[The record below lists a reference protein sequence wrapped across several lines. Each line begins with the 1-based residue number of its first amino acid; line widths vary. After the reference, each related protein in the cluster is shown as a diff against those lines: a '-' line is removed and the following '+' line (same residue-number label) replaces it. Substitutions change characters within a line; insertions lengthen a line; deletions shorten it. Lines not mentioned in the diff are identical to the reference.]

1 MNKKQKKHVCDARF
15 RGRKGMLFCTW
26 KMRKKGKIGRN
37 SIDNIAGGGKLNNGK
52 NKIHNIIL
60 RRNEIMK
67 KKLIIAAAIAF
78 AVFAIPYGSSA
89 LSTVSV
95 ASENNTV
102 VTPST
107 KPVEEVKN
115 AVDAID
121 ASKITDAASADNA
134 AVALIKIGSQD
145 LKEAMNAGQDTVND
159 VAAIEAAYKKAKG
172 IKDTTLANSGA
183 VKAVGIVG
191 AAFVAPDTTLSVEAP
206 AATPEIASST
216 YAVTSTPVYVEIS
229 LKAGPSSVKSLP
241 IPVAVT
247 IETPAGV
254 DGNKAVIFHFVNGG
268 LEEIKPIYNASANT
282 LTFTVNHFSTFAIAE
297 ANNTATAEG
306 TDNAFGRYRDN
317 VASEIANAKDG
328 ATVKIS
334 RDKNINALPND
345 IMQALYKKQT
355 VALELEYTFE
365 DNEYTVTIPA
375 GKAEDNAIEW
385 YGPLYLQ
392 MRYGK

>member
-1 MNKKQKKHVCDARF
+1 MSVMPVFWGGKACFFAHGKCEK
-15 RGRKGMLFCTW
+15 W
-26 KMRKKGKIGRN
+26 KN
-37 SIDNIAGGGKLNNGK
+37 SIDNITGVGKLNSGK
-52 NKIHNIIL
+52 NKIHNTIL

-121 ASKITDAASADNA
+121 TSKITDAASADNA
-134 AVALIKIGSQD
+134 AAALTKIGSQD

-365 DNEYTVTIPA
+365 GNEYTVTIPA

>member
-1 MNKKQKKHVCDARF
+1 
-15 RGRKGMLFCTW
+15 
-26 KMRKKGKIGRN
+26 
-37 SIDNIAGGGKLNNGK
+37 
-52 NKIHNIIL
+52 
-60 RRNEIMK
+60 MK
-67 KKLIIAAAIAF
+67 KKLLMAAAIAF

-102 VTPST
+102 VTPT
-107 KPVEEVKN
+107 PAPVEEVRN
-115 AVDAID
+115 AVEAID
-121 ASKITDAASADNA
+121 VSKITDPESAEKAYNTLYQINRNDSLKNAMNNDQETISSVA
-134 AVALIKIGSQD
+134 AV
-145 LKEAMNAGQDTVND
+145 E
-159 VAAIEAAYKKAKG
+159 EAYKKVHG
-172 IKDTTLANSGA
+172 IKDTKLESTASI
-183 VKAVGIVG
+183 KAVGIVG
-191 AAFVAPDTTLSVEAP
+191 AAFVGGDTTLSIEAP
-206 AATPEIASST
+206 AAQPQIASTT
-216 YAVTSTPVYVEIS
+216 YTVMADPVYVEIN
-229 LKAGPSSVKSLP
+229 LKVSDQPVNYTLP

-254 DGNKAVIFHFVNGG
+254 DGNKAVIFHFVNGT

-282 LTFTVNHFSTFAIAE
+282 LTFSVSHFSTFAIAE
-297 ANNTATAEG
+297 AENTADAEHRSG
-306 TDNAFGRYRDN
+306 NEFQKYRDN
-317 VASEIANAKDG
+317 IANEIANAKDG

-334 RDKNINALPND
+334 RDKNVNALPND

-365 DNEYTVTIPA
+365 GNEYTVTIPA

>member
-1 MNKKQKKHVCDARF
+1 MSVMPVFWGGKACFFAHGKCEK
-15 RGRKGMLFCTW
+15 W
-26 KMRKKGKIGRN
+26 KN
-37 SIDNIAGGGKLNNGK
+37 SIDNITVGGKLNSGK
-52 NKIHNIIL
+52 NKIHNTIL

-121 ASKITDAASADNA
+121 TSKITDAASADNA
-134 AVALIKIGSQD
+134 AAALTKIGSQD

-365 DNEYTVTIPA
+365 GNEYTVTIPA

-392 MRYGK
+392 MHYGK

>member
-1 MNKKQKKHVCDARF
+1 MSVMPVFWGGKACFFAHGKCEK
-15 RGRKGMLFCTW
+15 W
-26 KMRKKGKIGRN
+26 KN
-37 SIDNIAGGGKLNNGK
+37 SIDNITGGGKLNSGK

-107 KPVEEVKN
+107 EPVEEVKN

-121 ASKITDAASADNA
+121 TSKITDAASADNA
-134 AVALIKIGSQD
+134 AAALTKIGSQD

-365 DNEYTVTIPA
+365 GNEYTVTIPA

>member
-1 MNKKQKKHVCDARF
+1 
-15 RGRKGMLFCTW
+15 MLFCTW
-26 KMRKKGKIGRN
+26 KMRKNGKTVLTILR
-37 SIDNIAGGGKLNNGK
+37 GGGKLNNGK

-78 AVFAIPYGSSA
+78 AVFAVPYGSSA

-121 ASKITDAASADNA
+121 TSKITDAASADNA
-134 AVALIKIGSQD
+134 AAALTKIGSQD

-229 LKAGPSSVKSLP
+229 LKAGTSSVKSLP

-317 VASEIANAKDG
+317 VTSEIANAKDG

-365 DNEYTVTIPA
+365 GNEYTVTIPA

>member
-1 MNKKQKKHVCDARF
+1 MLFLHMENKKK
-15 RGRKGMLFCTW
+15 RK
-26 KMRKKGKIGRN
+26 N
-37 SIDNIAGGGKLNNGK
+37 SIDNIAGGGKLNSGK

-78 AVFAIPYGSSA
+78 AVFAIPCGSSA

-121 ASKITDAASADNA
+121 TSKITDAASADNA
-134 AVALIKIGSQD
+134 AVALMKIGSQD

-229 LKAGPSSVKSLP
+229 LKAGTSSVKSLP

-365 DNEYTVTIPA
+365 GNEYTVTIPA

>member
-1 MNKKQKKHVCDARF
+1 
-15 RGRKGMLFCTW
+15 
-26 KMRKKGKIGRN
+26 
-37 SIDNIAGGGKLNNGK
+37 
-52 NKIHNIIL
+52 
-60 RRNEIMK
+60 MK

-102 VTPST
+102 VTPTPAPST

-206 AATPEIASST
+206 AATPEITSST

-229 LKAGPSSVKSLP
+229 LKAGTYSVESLP

-282 LTFTVNHFSTFAIAE
+282 LTFTVKLIIPQQQKVLTTHLEDIVTMWQARSLMPRTVLPLRSAE
-297 ANNTATAEG
+297 TRTSMLCP
-306 TDNAFGRYRDN
+306 T
-317 VASEIANAKDG
+317 
-328 ATVKIS
+328 IS
-334 RDKNINALPND
+334 CRLCTRSR
-345 IMQALYKKQT
+345 L
-355 VALELEYTFE
+355 
-365 DNEYTVTIPA
+365 
-375 GKAEDNAIEW
+375 
-385 YGPLYLQ
+385 
-392 MRYGK
+392 

>member
-1 MNKKQKKHVCDARF
+1 MSVMPVF
-15 RGRKGMLFCTW
+15 RGGGRACFFCTW
-26 KMRKKGKIGRN
+26 KMRKKEKIGRN
-37 SIDNIAGGGKLNNGK
+37 RVDNITGGGKLNSGK

-121 ASKITDAASADNA
+121 TSKITDAASADNA

-206 AATPEIASST
+206 AATPEITSST

-229 LKAGPSSVKSLP
+229 LKAGTSSVKSLP

-365 DNEYTVTIPA
+365 GNEYTVTIPA

>member
-1 MNKKQKKHVCDARF
+1 MSVMPVFWGGKACFFAHGKCEK
-15 RGRKGMLFCTW
+15 W
-26 KMRKKGKIGRN
+26 KN
-37 SIDNIAGGGKLNNGK
+37 SSDNITGGGKLNSGK

-121 ASKITDAASADNA
+121 TSKITDAASADNA
-134 AVALIKIGSQD
+134 AAALTKIGSQD

-365 DNEYTVTIPA
+365 GNEYTVTIPA

>member
-1 MNKKQKKHVCDARF
+1 MSVMPVFWGGKACFFAHGKCEK
-15 RGRKGMLFCTW
+15 W
-26 KMRKKGKIGRN
+26 KN
-37 SIDNIAGGGKLNNGK
+37 SIDNITGGGKLNSGK
-52 NKIHNIIL
+52 NKIHNTIL

-121 ASKITDAASADNA
+121 TSKITDAASADNA
-134 AVALIKIGSQD
+134 AAALTKIGSQD

-317 VASEIANAKDG
+317 VAGEIANAKDG

-365 DNEYTVTIPA
+365 GNEYTVTIPA

>member
-1 MNKKQKKHVCDARF
+1 MSVMPVFWGGKACFFAHGKCEK
-15 RGRKGMLFCTW
+15 W
-26 KMRKKGKIGRN
+26 KN
-37 SIDNIAGGGKLNNGK
+37 SIDNITVGGKLNSGK
-52 NKIHNIIL
+52 NKIHNTIL

-95 ASENNTV
+95 ASENNTM

-121 ASKITDAASADNA
+121 TSKITDAASADNA
-134 AVALIKIGSQD
+134 AAALTKIGSQD

-365 DNEYTVTIPA
+365 GNEYTVTIPA

-392 MRYGK
+392 MHYGK

>member
-1 MNKKQKKHVCDARF
+1 MSVMPVFWGGKACFFAHGKCEK
-15 RGRKGMLFCTW
+15 W
-26 KMRKKGKIGRN
+26 KN
-37 SIDNIAGGGKLNNGK
+37 SIDNITGGGKLNSGK
-52 NKIHNIIL
+52 NKIHNTIL

-121 ASKITDAASADNA
+121 TSKITDAASADNA
-134 AVALIKIGSQD
+134 AAALTKIGSQD

-365 DNEYTVTIPA
+365 GNEYTVTIPA

>member
-1 MNKKQKKHVCDARF
+1 MPVFWGGKACFFAHGKCEK
-15 RGRKGMLFCTW
+15 W
-26 KMRKKGKIGRN
+26 KN
-37 SIDNIAGGGKLNNGK
+37 SIDNITGGGKLNSGK
-52 NKIHNIIL
+52 NKIHNTIL

-121 ASKITDAASADNA
+121 TSKITDAASADNA
-134 AVALIKIGSQD
+134 AAALTKIGSQD

-365 DNEYTVTIPA
+365 GNEYTVTIPA

>member
-1 MNKKQKKHVCDARF
+1 MSVMPVFWGGKACFFAHGKCEK
-15 RGRKGMLFCTW
+15 W
-26 KMRKKGKIGRN
+26 KN
-37 SIDNIAGGGKLNNGK
+37 SIDNITGGGQLNSGK
-52 NKIHNIIL
+52 NKIHNTIL

-121 ASKITDAASADNA
+121 TSKITDAASADNA
-134 AVALIKIGSQD
+134 AAALTKIGSQD

-365 DNEYTVTIPA
+365 GNEYTVTIPA

>member
-1 MNKKQKKHVCDARF
+1 MSVMPVFWGGKACFFAHGKCEK
-15 RGRKGMLFCTW
+15 W
-26 KMRKKGKIGRN
+26 KN
-37 SIDNIAGGGKLNNGK
+37 SIDNITGGGGKLNSGK
-52 NKIHNIIL
+52 NKIHNTIL

-121 ASKITDAASADNA
+121 TSKITDAASADNA
-134 AVALIKIGSQD
+134 AAALTKIGSQD

-365 DNEYTVTIPA
+365 GNEYTVTIPA

>member
-1 MNKKQKKHVCDARF
+1 
-15 RGRKGMLFCTW
+15 MLFCTW
-26 KMRKKGKIGRN
+26 KMRKNGKTVLTILR
-37 SIDNIAGGGKLNNGK
+37 GGGKLDSGK

-78 AVFAIPYGSSA
+78 AVFAVPYGSSA

-121 ASKITDAASADNA
+121 TSKITDAASADNA
-134 AVALIKIGSQD
+134 AAALTKIGSQD

-229 LKAGPSSVKSLP
+229 LKAGTSSVKSLP

-317 VASEIANAKDG
+317 VTSEIANAKDG

-365 DNEYTVTIPA
+365 GNEYTVTIPA

>member
-1 MNKKQKKHVCDARF
+1 
-15 RGRKGMLFCTW
+15 
-26 KMRKKGKIGRN
+26 
-37 SIDNIAGGGKLNNGK
+37 
-52 NKIHNIIL
+52 
-60 RRNEIMK
+60 MK
-67 KKLIIAAAIAF
+67 KKLLMAAAIAF

-121 ASKITDAASADNA
+121 ASKITDASSAYDA
-134 AVALIKIGSQD
+134 AIALREIGSQD
-145 LKEAMNAGQDTVND
+145 LKEAMNAGEDTVKD
-159 VAAIEAAYKKAKG
+159 IAAIEAAYKKALG
-172 IKDTTLANSGA
+172 IKDTTLDNSGS

-191 AAFVAPDTTLSVEAP
+191 AAFVAPDTTLSVETP

-229 LKAGPSSVKSLP
+229 LKAGDYAVTSLS

-254 DGNKAVIFHFVNGG
+254 DGNKAVIFHFVDGKQ
-268 LEEIKPIYNASANT
+268 EEIKPIYDASANT

-297 ANNTATAEG
+297 AETTGTEG
-306 TDNAFGRYRDN
+306 SDNAFERYRDN
-317 VASEIANAKDG
+317 IASEITNAKDG

-365 DNEYTVTIPA
+365 GNEYTVTIPA

>member
-1 MNKKQKKHVCDARF
+1 
-15 RGRKGMLFCTW
+15 MLFCTW
-26 KMRKKGKIGRN
+26 KMRKNGKTVLTILR
-37 SIDNIAGGGKLNNGK
+37 GGGKLNSGK

-121 ASKITDAASADNA
+121 TSKITDAASADNA
-134 AVALIKIGSQD
+134 AAALTKIGSQD

-365 DNEYTVTIPA
+365 GNEYKVTIPA

>member
-1 MNKKQKKHVCDARF
+1 MSVMPVF
-15 RGRKGMLFCTW
+15 RGGGRACFFCTW
-26 KMRKKGKIGRN
+26 KMRKKEKIGRN
-37 SIDNIAGGGKLNNGK
+37 RVDNITGGGKLNSGK

-121 ASKITDAASADNA
+121 TSKITDAASADNA
-134 AVALIKIGSQD
+134 AAALTKIGSQD

-365 DNEYTVTIPA
+365 GNEYTVTIPA

>member
-1 MNKKQKKHVCDARF
+1 MSVMPVFWGGKACFFAHGKCEK
-15 RGRKGMLFCTW
+15 W
-26 KMRKKGKIGRN
+26 KN
-37 SIDNIAGGGKLNNGK
+37 SIDNITGGGKLNSGK
-52 NKIHNIIL
+52 NKIHNTIL

-134 AVALIKIGSQD
+134 AAALTKIGSQD

-206 AATPEIASST
+206 AATPEITSST

-229 LKAGPSSVKSLP
+229 LKAGTYSVESLP

-365 DNEYTVTIPA
+365 GNEYTVTIPA

>member
-1 MNKKQKKHVCDARF
+1 MSVMPVFWGGKACFFAHGKCEK
-15 RGRKGMLFCTW
+15 W
-26 KMRKKGKIGRN
+26 KN
-37 SIDNIAGGGKLNNGK
+37 SIDNITGGGKLNSGK

-121 ASKITDAASADNA
+121 TSKITDAASADNA
-134 AVALIKIGSQD
+134 AAALTKIGSQD

-268 LEEIKPIYNASANT
+268 LEEITPIYNASANT

-365 DNEYTVTIPA
+365 GNEYTVTIPA

>member
-1 MNKKQKKHVCDARF
+1 MSVMPVF
-15 RGRKGMLFCTW
+15 RGRKGMLFLHMENE
-26 KMRKKGKIGRN
+26 KKRKKIGRN

-78 AVFAIPYGSSA
+78 AVFAVPYGSSA

-102 VTPST
+102 APTPAPST

-206 AATPEIASST
+206 AATPEITSST

-365 DNEYTVTIPA
+365 GNEYTVTIPA

>member
-1 MNKKQKKHVCDARF
+1 MSVMPVFWGGKACFFAHGKCEK
-15 RGRKGMLFCTW
+15 W
-26 KMRKKGKIGRN
+26 KN
-37 SIDNIAGGGKLNNGK
+37 SIDNITGGGKLNSGK
-52 NKIHNIIL
+52 NKIHNTIL

-121 ASKITDAASADNA
+121 TSKITDAASADNA
-134 AVALIKIGSQD
+134 AAALTKIGSQD

-317 VASEIANAKDG
+317 VASEIANANDG

-365 DNEYTVTIPA
+365 GNEYTVTIPA

>member
-1 MNKKQKKHVCDARF
+1 MSVMPVFWGGKACFFAHGKCEK
-15 RGRKGMLFCTW
+15 W
-26 KMRKKGKIGRN
+26 KN
-37 SIDNIAGGGKLNNGK
+37 SIDNITGGGKLNSGK
-52 NKIHNIIL
+52 NKIHNTIL

-78 AVFAIPYGSSA
+78 AVFAVPFGSSA

-134 AVALIKIGSQD
+134 AAALTKIGSQD

-229 LKAGPSSVKSLP
+229 LKAGTYSVESLP

-317 VASEIANAKDG
+317 VAGEIANAKDG

-365 DNEYTVTIPA
+365 GNEYTVTIPA

>member
-1 MNKKQKKHVCDARF
+1 MSVMPVFWGGKACFFAHGKCEK
-15 RGRKGMLFCTW
+15 W
-26 KMRKKGKIGRN
+26 KN
-37 SIDNIAGGGKLNNGK
+37 SIDNITGGGKLNSGK

-121 ASKITDAASADNA
+121 TSKITDAASADNA
-134 AVALIKIGSQD
+134 AAALTKIGSQD

-365 DNEYTVTIPA
+365 GNEYTVTIPA

>member
-1 MNKKQKKHVCDARF
+1 MSVMPVF
-15 RGRKGMLFCTW
+15 RGRKGMLFLHMENE
-26 KMRKKGKIGRN
+26 KKRKKIGRN
-37 SIDNIAGGGKLNNGK
+37 SIDNIAWGGKLNNGK

-78 AVFAIPYGSSA
+78 AVFAVPYGSSA

-102 VTPST
+102 APTPAPST

-206 AATPEIASST
+206 AATPEITSST

-229 LKAGPSSVKSLP
+229 LKAGTYSVESLP

-365 DNEYTVTIPA
+365 GNEYTVTIPA

>member
-1 MNKKQKKHVCDARF
+1 MSVMPVFWGGKACFFAHGKCEK
-15 RGRKGMLFCTW
+15 W
-26 KMRKKGKIGRN
+26 KN
-37 SIDNIAGGGKLNNGK
+37 SIDNITGGGKLNSGK
-52 NKIHNIIL
+52 NKIHNTIL

-107 KPVEEVKN
+107 KPVEAVKN

-121 ASKITDAASADNA
+121 TSKITDAASADNA
-134 AVALIKIGSQD
+134 AAALTKIGSQD

-365 DNEYTVTIPA
+365 GNEYTVTIPA

>member
-1 MNKKQKKHVCDARF
+1 MSVMPVFWGGKACFFAHGKCEK
-15 RGRKGMLFCTW
+15 W
-26 KMRKKGKIGRN
+26 KN
-37 SIDNIAGGGKLNNGK
+37 SIDNITGEGKLNSGK
-52 NKIHNIIL
+52 NKIHNTIL

-134 AVALIKIGSQD
+134 AAALTKIGSQD

-365 DNEYTVTIPA
+365 GNEYTVTIPA

>member
-1 MNKKQKKHVCDARF
+1 MSVMPVFGAERHAFLHMENAKK
-15 RGRKGMLFCTW
+15 W
-26 KMRKKGKIGRN
+26 KN
-37 SIDNIAGGGKLNNGK
+37 SIDNIAGGGKLNSGK

-121 ASKITDAASADNA
+121 TSKITDAASADNA
-134 AVALIKIGSQD
+134 AAALTKIGSQD

-365 DNEYTVTIPA
+365 GNEYTVTIPA

>member
-1 MNKKQKKHVCDARF
+1 MSVMPVFWGGKACFFAHGKCEK
-15 RGRKGMLFCTW
+15 W
-26 KMRKKGKIGRN
+26 KN
-37 SIDNIAGGGKLNNGK
+37 SIDNITGGGKLNSGK

-121 ASKITDAASADNA
+121 TSKITDAASADNA
-134 AVALIKIGSQD
+134 ADALTKIGSQD

-297 ANNTATAEG
+297 VETTGAEG
-306 TDNAFGRYRDN
+306 SDNAFERYRDSIAN
-317 VASEIANAKDG
+317 EIANAKDG
-328 ATVKIS
+328 ATVKIT

-365 DNEYTVTIPA
+365 GNEYTVTIPA

>member
-1 MNKKQKKHVCDARF
+1 MSVMPVFWGGKACFFAHGKCEK
-15 RGRKGMLFCTW
+15 W
-26 KMRKKGKIGRN
+26 KN
-37 SIDNIAGGGKLNNGK
+37 SIDNITGGGKLNSGK
-52 NKIHNIIL
+52 NKIHNTIL

-67 KKLIIAAAIAF
+67 KKLISAAAIAF
-78 AVFAIPYGSSA
+78 AVFAVPFGSSA

-145 LKEAMNAGQDTVND
+145 LKEAMNAGQDTVSD

-206 AATPEIASST
+206 AATPEITSST

-229 LKAGPSSVKSLP
+229 LKAGTYSVESLP

-317 VASEIANAKDG
+317 VAGEIANAKDG

-365 DNEYTVTIPA
+365 GNEYTVTIPA

>member
-1 MNKKQKKHVCDARF
+1 
-15 RGRKGMLFCTW
+15 MLFLH
-26 KMRKKGKIGRN
+26 MENEKKKEKIGRN
-37 SIDNIAGGGKLNNGK
+37 RIDNITGGSILNSGK

-78 AVFAIPYGSSA
+78 AVFAVPFGSSA

-102 VTPST
+102 APTPA
-107 KPVEEVKN
+107 PVVDVDKVK
-115 AVDAID
+115 VSID
-121 ASKITDAASADNA
+121 NISITDVSSADE
-134 AVALIKIGSQD
+134 AVAILKNNIGIQTLRAALWQSYD
-145 LKEAMNAGQDTVND
+145 LREELYGRLEQEYAD
-159 VAAIEAAYKKAKG
+159 AKG
-172 IKDTTLANSGA
+172 IQISKPNFTDDFNKEYSDEWWVSSEGVALNDCAELQVDAPTIKPSVSGVTSICYLDFSLINA
-183 VKAVGIVG
+183 EGRKVG
-191 AAFVAPDTTLSVEAP
+191 AAVNVPVGIGVSV
-206 AATPEIASST
+206 
-216 YAVTSTPVYVEIS
+216 
-229 LKAGPSSVKSLP
+229 
-241 IPVAVT
+241 
-247 IETPAGV
+247 PAGMDPAKVVVYHFAADGSIDEIIDPEWYV
-254 DGNKAVIFHFVNGG
+254 DETSGRDSVYFLVD
-268 LEEIKPIYNASANT
+268 
-282 LTFTVNHFSTFAIAE
+282 HFSTFAIAE
-297 ANNTATAEG
+297 VETTGAEG

-365 DNEYTVTIPA
+365 GNEYTVTIPA

>member
-1 MNKKQKKHVCDARF
+1 MSVMPVFWGGKACFFAHGKCEK
-15 RGRKGMLFCTW
+15 W
-26 KMRKKGKIGRN
+26 KN
-37 SIDNIAGGGKLNNGK
+37 SIDNITGGGKLNSGK
-52 NKIHNIIL
+52 NKIHNTIL

-121 ASKITDAASADNA
+121 TSKITDAASADNA

-206 AATPEIASST
+206 AATPEITSST

-229 LKAGPSSVKSLP
+229 LKAGTYSVESLP

-365 DNEYTVTIPA
+365 GNEYTVTIPA

>member
-1 MNKKQKKHVCDARF
+1 MSVMPVF
-15 RGRKGMLFCTW
+15 RGRKGMLFLH
-26 KMRKKGKIGRN
+26 MENEKKKEKIGRN
-37 SIDNIAGGGKLNNGK
+37 RIDNITGGGILNNGK

-102 VTPST
+102 APTPAPST

-206 AATPEIASST
+206 AATPEITSST

-229 LKAGPSSVKSLP
+229 LKAGTYSVESLP

-365 DNEYTVTIPA
+365 GNEYTVTIPA

>member
-1 MNKKQKKHVCDARF
+1 MSVMPVF
-15 RGRKGMLFCTW
+15 RGRKGMLFLHMENE
-26 KMRKKGKIGRN
+26 KKRKKIGRN

-78 AVFAIPYGSSA
+78 AVFAVPYGSSA

-102 VTPST
+102 APTPAPST

-206 AATPEIASST
+206 AATPEITSST

-229 LKAGPSSVKSLP
+229 LKAGTYSVESLP

-365 DNEYTVTIPA
+365 GNEYTVTIPA
-375 GKAEDNAIEW
+375 GNAEDNAIEW

>member
-1 MNKKQKKHVCDARF
+1 
-15 RGRKGMLFCTW
+15 
-26 KMRKKGKIGRN
+26 
-37 SIDNIAGGGKLNNGK
+37 
-52 NKIHNIIL
+52 
-60 RRNEIMK
+60 MK

-78 AVFAIPYGSSA
+78 AVFAVPFGSSA

-102 VTPST
+102 APTPAPST

-121 ASKITDAASADNA
+121 TSKITDAASADNA
-134 AVALIKIGSQD
+134 AAALTKIGSQD

-206 AATPEIASST
+206 AATPEITSST

-229 LKAGPSSVKSLP
+229 LKAGTSSVKSLP

-297 ANNTATAEG
+297 VETTGAEG

-365 DNEYTVTIPA
+365 GNEYTVTIPA

>member
-1 MNKKQKKHVCDARF
+1 MSVMPVF
-15 RGRKGMLFCTW
+15 RGRKGMLFLH
-26 KMRKKGKIGRN
+26 MENEKKKEKIGRN
-37 SIDNIAGGGKLNNGK
+37 RIDNITVGGILNNGK

-78 AVFAIPYGSSA
+78 AVFAVPFGSSA

-102 VTPST
+102 APTPAPST

-206 AATPEIASST
+206 AATPEITSST

-229 LKAGPSSVKSLP
+229 LKAGTYSVESLP

-365 DNEYTVTIPA
+365 GNEYTVTIPA

>member
-1 MNKKQKKHVCDARF
+1 MSVMPVFWGGKACFFAHGKCEK
-15 RGRKGMLFCTW
+15 W
-26 KMRKKGKIGRN
+26 KN
-37 SIDNIAGGGKLNNGK
+37 SIDNITGGGKLNSGK
-52 NKIHNIIL
+52 NKIHNTIL

-121 ASKITDAASADNA
+121 TSKITDAASADNA

-365 DNEYTVTIPA
+365 GNEYTVTIPA

>member
-1 MNKKQKKHVCDARF
+1 
-15 RGRKGMLFCTW
+15 
-26 KMRKKGKIGRN
+26 
-37 SIDNIAGGGKLNNGK
+37 
-52 NKIHNIIL
+52 
-60 RRNEIMK
+60 MK

-78 AVFAIPYGSSA
+78 AVFAVPYGSSA

-102 VTPST
+102 VAPST

-206 AATPEIASST
+206 AATPEITSST

-229 LKAGPSSVKSLP
+229 LKAGTYSVESLP

-282 LTFTVNHFSTFAIAE
+282 LTFTVYSLPSKVYSNSRATVCFLYRACMISLGRALMFLSLLILTVAPSLALAISLATLSRYLPNALSVPSAVAVLLASAIAKVE
-297 ANNTATAEG
+297 
-306 TDNAFGRYRDN
+306 
-317 VASEIANAKDG
+317 K
-328 ATVKIS
+328 
-334 RDKNINALPND
+334 
-345 IMQALYKKQT
+345 
-355 VALELEYTFE
+355 
-365 DNEYTVTIPA
+365 
-375 GKAEDNAIEW
+375 
-385 YGPLYLQ
+385 
-392 MRYGK
+392 